1 MSRAPHGHEIER
13 KFLLSSEA
21 WRSEVSHSA
30 RLEQGY
36 LTAPAATEGARASVR
51 VRSDG
56 ERAWLNIKSR
66 TLGAIRREFEYEI
79 PLADARVMLDGLTAG
94 AAILKTRHYL
104 SRGAHTFEIDEFDGE
119 NAGLIVAEV
128 ELADIDEDFER
139 PEWLGVEVTND
150 ARYYNVNLVTLPYS
164 RWS

>member
-13 KFLLSSEA
+13 KFLLASED
-21 WRSEVSHSA
+21 WRAEVTHSA

-36 LTAPAATEGARASVR
+36 LTQPSGGDGARASVR

-66 TLGAIRREFEYEI
+66 TLGAVRREFEYEI
-79 PLADARVMLDGLTAG
+79 ALADARVMLDSLTAG
-94 AAILKTRHYL
+94 AAILKTRHYVT
-104 SRGAHTFEIDEFDGE
+104 RGPHIFEIDEFDGE

-128 ELADIDEDFER
+128 ELADINEAFER
-139 PEWLGVEVTND
+139 PDWLGAEVTTD
-150 ARYYNVNLVTLPYS
+150 PRYYNVNLVTHPYA

>member
-13 KFLLSSEA
+13 KFLLASDA
-21 WRSEVSHSA
+21 WRTEVSHSA

-36 LTAPAATEGARASVR
+36 LTPPGQSADARASVR

-56 ERAWLNIKSR
+56 ERAWINIKSR
-66 TLGAIRREFEYEI
+66 TLGAVRREFEYEI
-79 PLADARVMLDGLTAG
+79 PLAEARVMLDTLTAG

-104 SRGAHTFEIDEFDGE
+104 SRGAHTFEIDEFDGA

-128 ELADIDEDFER
+128 ELADVDEDFER
-139 PEWLGVEVTND
+139 PQWLGAEVTED
-150 ARYYNVNLVTLPYS
+150 PRYYNVNLVNCPYS